1 MNKRKKIILG
11 AIVVGI
17 ALVGLFVYS
26 ITRQSSTAS
35 PTKDI
40 IFFYGREC
48 PHCKEAER
56 FIEDNKIDQKLEFDS
71 VEVWH
76 NQDNADLL
84 VQKARECGIAD
95 SRIGVPFVWSQGKCY
110 LGTPDIEAFLK
121 EKTGIN

>member
-1 MNKRKKIILG
+1 MNKIKKIIFG
-11 AIVVGI
+11 IVAVSVVLI
-17 ALVGLFVYS
+17 AVFIYS
-26 ITRQSSTAS
+26 IMRQSDTVISTKN
-35 PTKDI
+35 T